1 MFFPSWKLAR
11 GELWQIYTNTYSP
24 FSKLL
29 DNKWVL
35 AVDLKVVTNKDKSN
49 NIHDI
54 CHFEE
59 NVDKLFQEK
68 INIDASLA
76 ALLEFLKLVCFT

>member
-11 GELWQIYTNTYSP
+11 GELWQIYTNTNSS
-24 FSKLL
+24 FSKHL

-35 AVDLKVVTNKDKSN
+35 ALDLKVVTNKDKSN

-59 NVDKLFQEK
+59 NIDKLFQEK
-68 INIDASLA
+68 SNINASLA
-76 ALLEFLKLVCFT
+76 ALLEFLQ

>member
-11 GELWQIYTNTYSP
+11 GELWQIYTNTYSS

-59 NVDKLFQEK
+59 NIDKLFQEK
-68 INIDASLA
+68 GNIDASLA
-76 ALLEFLKLVCFT
+76 ALLEFLQLVCFT